1 MGIMLQ
7 QLNSHGLS
15 NQMFMV
21 EGVEIDEIED
31 HMEEDVV
38 ETIVI

>member
-1 MGIMLQ
+1 MAIMLQ
-7 QLNSHGLS
+7 QLNSRGLI
-15 NQMFMV
+15 NQMFMA

-38 ETIVI
+38 ETKVI

>member
-1 MGIMLQ
+1 MGIMLEQ
-7 QLNSHGLS
+7 SNSHGLI

-31 HMEEDVV
+31 HMEDVV
-38 ETIVI
+38 ETKVI